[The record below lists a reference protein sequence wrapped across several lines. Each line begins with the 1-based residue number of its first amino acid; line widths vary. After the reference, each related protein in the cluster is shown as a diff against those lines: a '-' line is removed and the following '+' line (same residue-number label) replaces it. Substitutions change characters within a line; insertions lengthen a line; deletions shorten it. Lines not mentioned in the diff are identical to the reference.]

1 MATKTLKIVAN
12 DRAIAEVVAVSALDE
27 AMENVTATTN
37 HLSDMV
43 NNNRIDFDNYVTENQ
58 ILLSAMMERMQH
70 SDEFAMR
77 LRESIA
83 NERGWA
89 EEEIGR
95 AREENGMTNHSLWKM
110 KKFITWFLI
119 GTITYVVASS
129 ATIIWLIS
137 QVV

>member
-12 DRAIAEVVAVSALDE
+12 DHSIAEVVAVSALDE

-43 NNNRIDFDNYVTENQ
+43 NNNRIDFDNYVSENQ
-58 ILLSAMMERMQH
+58 ILISAMMEGMQH

-83 NERGWA
+83 RDREWA
-89 EEEIGR
+89 EEEIGK
-95 AREENGMTNHSLWKM
+95 AREENGMTNHSLWKT
-110 KKFITWFLI
+110 KKFIKWFLI
-119 GTITYVVASS
+119 GTIAYVIASS
-129 ATIIWLIS
+129 TAIICLIS